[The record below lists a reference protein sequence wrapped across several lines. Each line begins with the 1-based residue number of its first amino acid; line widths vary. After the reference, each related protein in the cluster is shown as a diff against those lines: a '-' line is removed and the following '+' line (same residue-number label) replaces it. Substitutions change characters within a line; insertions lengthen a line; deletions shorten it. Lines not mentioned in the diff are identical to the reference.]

1 MKIKPPPC
9 EETVVLLHGL
19 ARTPR
24 SMLGAGLWFRRA
36 GYRVE
41 YVGYPSRKVS
51 IEKAI
56 REHVS
61 PSLDKIAARPGAG
74 TLHFVTHSLGG
85 ILFRAWAAQRPEGF
99 PLGRSVL
106 LAPPNNG
113 CEIVDHL
120 GDWVVAK
127 KIMGPV
133 LQELGTKK
141 NSTPKRL
148 GAAPPETAVIMGDR
162 ASLPFF
168 RKWLGPESDGVV
180 SVTGGRIPGLKDF
193 AVMPAGH
200 TWIMWRPWILT
211 AAEHF
216 IREGHFPRSAA

>member
-1 MKIKPPPC
+1 MRKKAVSR
-9 EETVVLLHGL
+9 EETVVLIHGL
-19 ARTPR
+19 TRTPR

-36 GYRVE
+36 GYRVA
-41 YVGYPSRKVS
+41 YVGYPSTKISVEEAVRD
-51 IEKAI
+51 
-56 REHVS
+56 HVA
-61 PSLDKIAARPGAG
+61 PTLEKIASRPGAG

-85 ILFRAWAAQRPEGF
+85 IVFRAWAMQRPEGF

-113 CEIVDHL
+113 CEIVDHVRE
-120 GDWVVAK
+120 WAVAK

-148 GAAPPETAVIMGDR
+148 GTAPPETAVIMGDQ
-162 ASLPFF
+162 ANIPFF
-168 RKWLGPESDGVV
+168 KKWLGSGSDGVV
-180 SVTGGRIPGLKDF
+180 TIEGGRIPGLKDF
-193 AVMPAGH
+193 AIMPSGH
-200 TWIMWRPWILT
+200 TWIMWRPWILK

-216 IREGHFPRSAA
+216 IREGRFPKEE